1 MNPRVLLAGLVL
13 AAACTG
19 EPSPPPRT
27 GAGPGASVSTPAES
41 GSPTRVP
48 HERKEPVVAAPREP
62 LPRGPKAAAVELRYL
77 GRVIPRLVD
86 RWLKSGGRLEH
97 PLARTL
103 SHASLREQKLYRL
116 LAARPGWVRRAAS
129 RLPGSL
135 ARRLRAHTDAGRK
148 LRTLVTPLKPPVR
161 LPTTRPA
168 SPHALRRYYEK
179 GQERFGV
186 AWEVLAAVNLVE
198 TRMGRL
204 MGPSPAGARGPMQF
218 IPSTWDIYGR
228 GDIMDPH
235 DSILAAARYLDAAD
249 APEDMRGALFAYNNA
264 EAYVDAIVT
273 YAREIMRDER
283 AFYSYYFWQVFVL
296 TTKGDLQLTGPGAA
310 RTP

>member
-1 MNPRVLLAGLVL
+1 MLLAGLIL

-19 EPSPPPRT
+19 EAPAPPRT
-27 GAGPGASVSTPAES
+27 AAGSGPSVSTPAES
-41 GSPTRVP
+41 ESPTRVP
-48 HERKEPVVAAPREP
+48 HERKGPVVAAPREP

-77 GRVIPRLVD
+77 GRVIPRLVE

-103 SHASLREQKLYRL
+103 SYASLREQKLYRL
-116 LAARPGWVRRAAS
+116 LAARPRWARTVVS
-129 RLPGSL
+129 RLPGPL
-135 ARRLRAHTDAGRK
+135 ARSLRAHTDAGRE

-168 SPHALRRYYEK
+168 SPHTLRRYYEK
-179 GQERFGV
+179 GEDRFGV

-204 MGPSPAGARGPMQF
+204 TGPSSAGARGPMQF

-235 DSILAAARYLDAAD
+235 DSILAAARYLDASG
-249 APEDMRGALFAYNNA
+249 APEDLRGALFAYNNA
-264 EAYVDAIVT
+264 DAYVDAILT

-310 RTP
+310 HTR

>member
-1 MNPRVLLAGLVL
+1 MNPRVLLVSLVVVT
-13 AAACTG
+13 ACTG
-19 EPSPPPRT
+19 EPAPSPRT
-27 GAGPGASVSTPAES
+27 GAGPGASASTPAES
-41 GSPTRVP
+41 GSPTRLP
-48 HERKEPVVAAPREP
+48 QERKEPVVAAPREP

-86 RWLKSGGRLEH
+86 RWLKSGGRLDH

-103 SHASLREQKLYRL
+103 SLASLREQKLYRL
-116 LAARPGWVRRAAS
+116 LAARPGWARSAAS
-129 RLPGSL
+129 RLPGPL
-135 ARRLRAHTDAGRK
+135 ARKLRAHTVAGRK

-168 SPHALRRYYEK
+168 SSQALRRYYEK
-179 GQERFGV
+179 GEERFGV

-204 MGPSPAGARGPMQF
+204 TGPSPAGARGPMQF
-218 IPSTWDIYGR
+218 VPSTWDIYGR

-235 DSILAAARYLDAAD
+235 DSILAAARYLDATGV
-249 APEDMRGALFAYNNA
+249 PEDMRGALFAYNNA
-264 EAYVDAIVT
+264 DAYVDAIVT
-273 YAREIMRDER
+273 YAREMMRDER

-296 TTKGDLQLTGPGAA
+296 TTKGDFQLTGPGAA

>member
-1 MNPRVLLAGLVL
+1 
-13 AAACTG
+13 
-19 EPSPPPRT
+19 
-27 GAGPGASVSTPAES
+27 
-41 GSPTRVP
+41 
-48 HERKEPVVAAPREP
+48 
-62 LPRGPKAAAVELRYL
+62 VELRYL
-77 GRVIPRLVD
+77 NRVIPRIVD
-86 RWLKSGGRLEH
+86 RWLRTGGRLRH

-116 LAARPGWVRRAAS
+116 LAAEPRLTRRAGVHLS
-129 RLPGSL
+129 KPLGRKLL
-135 ARRLRAHTDAGRK
+135 AHADAGRK
-148 LRTLVTPLKPPVR
+148 LRSLVMPLKPPIR

-168 SPHALRRYYEK
+168 SPHALRRYYELGEK
-179 GQERFGV
+179 RFGV

-204 MGPSPAGARGPMQF
+204 TGPSPAGAKGPMQF

-235 DSILAAARYLDAAD
+235 DSILAAARYLDAAG
-249 APEDMRGALFAYNNA
+249 APEDMRAALFAYNNA
-264 EAYVDAIVT
+264 DAYVDAIVT

-296 TTKGDLQLTGPGAA
+296 TTKGDLQLTGPGAG
-310 RTP
+310 RTF

>member
-19 EPSPPPRT
+19 EPSAPPRT
-27 GAGPGASVSTPAES
+27 GAGPAAPVPTPDES
-41 GSPTRVP
+41 GSPSRLP
-48 HERKEPVVAAPREP
+48 HERKEPVVATPREP
-62 LPRGPKAAAVELRYL
+62 LPRRPKAATVELRYL

-86 RWLKSGGRLEH
+86 RWLESEGRLEH

-103 SHASLREQKLYRL
+103 SYASLREQKLYRL
-116 LAARPGWVRRAAS
+116 LAARQGWARRVAS

-135 ARRLRAHTDAGRK
+135 ARKLRAHTDAGRR
-148 LRTLVTPLKPPVR
+148 LGTLVTPLKPPVR

-168 SPHALRRYYEK
+168 SPHVLRRYYERAE
-179 GQERFGV
+179 ERFGV

-204 MGPSPAGARGPMQF
+204 TGPSPAGARGPMQF

-235 DSILAAARYLDAAD
+235 DSILAAARYLDASG

-264 EAYVDAIVT
+264 DAYVDAILT
-273 YAREIMRDER
+273 YAGEIMRDER

>member
-13 AAACTG
+13 AASCTG
-19 EPSPPPRT
+19 EPSAPPRT
-27 GAGPGASVSTPAES
+27 GAVSGTSVSPQAES
-41 GSPTRVP
+41 GSPTRLP
-48 HERKEPVVAAPREP
+48 HERKVPVIAAPREP
-62 LPRGPKAAAVELRYL
+62 LPRGPKAAAVELRFL

-116 LAARPGWVRRAAS
+116 LTARPRWARTAAS
-129 RLPGSL
+129 RLPGPL
-135 ARRLRAHTDAGRK
+135 ASKLRAHTDAGRE

-168 SPHALRRYYEK
+168 SPHALRRYYDRAEV
-179 GQERFGV
+179 RFGV

-204 MGPSPAGARGPMQF
+204 TGPSPAGARGPMQF

-228 GDIMDPH
+228 GEIMDPH
-235 DSILAAARYLDAAD
+235 DSILAAARYLDASG
-249 APEDMRGALFAYNNA
+249 APEDLRGALFAYNNA
-264 EAYVDAIVT
+264 NAYVDAIVT
-273 YAREIMRDER
+273 YAREMMRDER

-296 TTKGDLQLTGPGAA
+296 TTKGDLQLTGPGAD
-310 RTP
+310 RTL

>member
-13 AAACTG
+13 VGACTG
-19 EPSPPPRT
+19 EPSPPPR
-27 GAGPGASVSTPAES
+27 AGPGPASTPSES
-41 GSPTRVP
+41 GSPTRLP

-62 LPRGPKAAAVELRYL
+62 LPRGPKAAAAELRYL
-77 GRVIPRLVD
+77 GHVIPRLVD
-86 RWLKSGGRLEH
+86 RWLRSGGRLEH

-116 LAARPGWVRRAAS
+116 LAARPGWARRATS
-129 RLPGSL
+129 RLPGPL
-135 ARRLRAHTDAGRK
+135 ARKLRVHTDAGRR

-168 SPHALRRYYEK
+168 SPHTLRRYYEK
-179 GQERFGV
+179 AQERFGV

-204 MGPSPAGARGPMQF
+204 TGPSSAGARGPMQF

-235 DSILAAARYLDAAD
+235 DSILAAARYLDASG
-249 APEDMRGALFAYNNA
+249 APEDMRSALFAYNNA
-264 EAYVDAIVT
+264 DAYVDAIMT

-296 TTKGDLQLTGPGAA
+296 TTKGDVQLTGPGAA
-310 RTP
+310 HTR

>member
-1 MNPRVLLAGLVL
+1 MNPRGLVACL
-13 AAACTG
+13 LLFAACTG
-19 EPSPPPRT
+19 DPSPSSRT
-27 GAGPGASVSTPAES
+27 DAAPATSAPAPVKS
-41 GSPTRVP
+41 GSPTRLP
-48 HERKEPVVAAPREP
+48 HERKEPVVAAPRER
-62 LPRGPKAAAVELRYL
+62 LPRRPKAAAAELGYL
-77 GRVIPRLVD
+77 GSVIPRLVD
-86 RWLKSGGRLEH
+86 RWLQSGGRLDH
-97 PLARTL
+97 PLARDL

-116 LAARPGWVRRAAS
+116 LAGRPGWARKVAS

-135 ARRLRAHTDAGRK
+135 ARKLRTHTDAGRK
-148 LRTLVTPLKPPVR
+148 LRSLVTPLKPPVR

-168 SPHALRRYYEK
+168 SPHALRRYYER
-179 GQERFGV
+179 GEERFGV

-204 MGPSPAGARGPMQF
+204 TGPSPAGARGPMQF

-235 DSILAAARYLDAAD
+235 DSILAAARYLDAAG

-264 EAYVDAIVT
+264 DAYVDAIVT

-296 TTKGDLQLTGPGAA
+296 TTKGDLQLTGPGAT

>member
-1 MNPRVLLAGLVL
+1 MNPRVLLVVLILV
-13 AAACTG
+13 AACTG

-27 GAGPGASVSTPAES
+27 GAGPGAPVSTPAEP

-48 HERKEPVVAAPREP
+48 HERKEPVVAAPRQP

-86 RWLKSGGRLEH
+86 RWLKSGGHLEH

-103 SHASLREQKLYRL
+103 SHASLREQKLFRL
-116 LAARPGWVRRAAS
+116 LAARPVWARRASS

-135 ARRLRAHTDAGRK
+135 ARKLRAHTDAGRS

-161 LPTTRPA
+161 LPTTHPA
-168 SPHALRRYYEK
+168 SPHTLRRYYER
-179 GQERFGV
+179 GEERFGV
-186 AWEVLAAVNLVE
+186 PWEVLAAVNLVE

-204 MGPSPAGARGPMQF
+204 TGPSPAGARGPMQF

-235 DSILAAARYLDAAD
+235 DSILAAARYLDASG

-264 EAYVDAIVT
+264 DAYVDAIVT

>member
-13 AAACTG
+13 AASCTG

-27 GAGPGASVSTPAES
+27 GAVSGTSVSPQAES
-41 GSPTRVP
+41 GSPTRLP
-48 HERKEPVVAAPREP
+48 HKRKEPAVAAPRAP

-77 GRVIPRLVD
+77 GRVIPRVVD

-97 PLARTL
+97 SLARTL

-116 LAARPGWVRRAAS
+116 LAARQGWARRVAS
-129 RLPGSL
+129 RLPASL
-135 ARRLRAHTDAGRK
+135 ARKLRAHTDAGRK
-148 LRTLVTPLKPPVR
+148 LRTLVTPLRPPVR

-168 SPHALRRYYEK
+168 SPHVLRRFYEK
-179 GQERFGV
+179 GEERFGV

-204 MGPSPAGARGPMQF
+204 TGPSPAGARGPMQF
-218 IPSTWDIYGR
+218 IPSTWDVHGR

-235 DSILAAARYLDAAD
+235 DSILAAARYLDAAG

-264 EAYVDAIVT
+264 DAYVDAIVT

-296 TTKGDLQLTGPGAA
+296 TTRGDLQLTGPGAA
-310 RTP
+310 RTR